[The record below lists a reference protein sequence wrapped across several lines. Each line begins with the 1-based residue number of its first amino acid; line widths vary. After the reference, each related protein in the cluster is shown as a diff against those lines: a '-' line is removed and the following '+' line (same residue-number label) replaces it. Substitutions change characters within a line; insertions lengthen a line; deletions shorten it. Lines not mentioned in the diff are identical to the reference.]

1 MTSEP
6 LKFIADAMLGRLA
19 RWLRIL
25 GYDVSY
31 ESSISDND
39 LIARAI
45 HERRIILTMDRKLT
59 ERESAKNSLLIKSP
73 SYKEQL
79 KQVITHYNIDYK
91 SGIFTRCLVCNSL
104 LVSIE
109 KEKIKDRI
117 PPYVYSTQDKFYIC
131 HQCKRV
137 YWSGTHRIKILEMLD
152 AILKKINLEH
162 IR

>member
-1 MTSEP
+1 MSSEP

-25 GYDVSY
+25 GHDVVYD
-31 ESSISDND
+31 SSISDND

-45 HERRIILTMDRKLT
+45 REHRIILTMDRKLT

-104 LVSIE
+104 LASIE
-109 KEKIKDRI
+109 KEKIKDKV
-117 PPYVYSTQDKFYIC
+117 PPYVYSTQDEFDIC
-131 HQCKRV
+131 QQCGRI
-137 YWSGTHRIKILEMLD
+137 YWSGTHRVKMLGMLGE
-152 AILKKINLEH
+152 IMK
-162 IR
+162 

>member
-25 GYDVSY
+25 GHDVVYD
-31 ESSISDND
+31 SSISDND

-45 HERRIILTMDRKLT
+45 REHRIILTMDRKLT

-91 SGIFTRCLVCNSL
+91 SGIFTRCLVCNNL
-104 LVSIE
+104 LEPIE

-117 PPYVYSTQDKFYIC
+117 PPYVYSTQDEFDIC
-131 HQCKRV
+131 QQCGRI
-137 YWSGTHRIKILEMLD
+137 YWSGTHRVKMLKMLD
-152 AILKKINLEH
+152 EILK
-162 IR
+162 

>member
-31 ESSISDND
+31 ESSVSDDD

-45 HERRIILTMDRKLT
+45 YEHRIILTMDRKLT
-59 ERESAKNSLLIKSP
+59 ERESARNSLLVNSP

-79 KQVITHYNIDYK
+79 KQVITQYNIDYK
-91 SGIFTRCLVCNSL
+91 SGIFTRCLVCNRL
-104 LVSIE
+104 LEPIE
-109 KEKIKDRI
+109 KEKIKDKV
-117 PPYVYSTQDKFYIC
+117 PPYVYSTQDEFDIC
-131 HQCKRV
+131 QQCGRI
-137 YWSGTHRIKILEMLD
+137 YWSGTHRVKMLGMLNE
-152 AILKKINLEH
+152 IMK
-162 IR
+162 

>member
-1 MTSEP
+1 MTYEP

-31 ESSISDND
+31 ESSISDDD
-39 LIARAI
+39 LIARALN
-45 HERRIILTMDRKLT
+45 EGRIILTMDRKLT
-59 ERESAKNSLLIKSP
+59 ERESAENSMLINSP

-91 SGIFTRCLVCNSL
+91 SGIFTRCLVCNGVL
-104 LVSIE
+104 EPIG
-109 KEKIKDRI
+109 KEKIKDNV

>member
-1 MTSEP
+1 MSSEP

-25 GYDVSY
+25 GHDVVYD
-31 ESSISDND
+31 SSISDND

-45 HERRIILTMDRKLT
+45 REHRIILTMDRKLT
-59 ERESAKNSLLIKSP
+59 ERESAKNSLLIESP

-104 LVSIE
+104 LASIE
-109 KEKIKDRI
+109 KEKIKDKV
-117 PPYVYSTQDKFYIC
+117 PPYVYSTQDEFDIC
-131 HQCKRV
+131 QQCGRI
-137 YWSGTHRIKILEMLD
+137 YWSGTHRTKMLEMLD
-152 AILKKINLEH
+152 RILK
-162 IR
+162 

>member
-1 MTSEP
+1 MSSEP

-25 GYDVSY
+25 GYDVVY
-31 ESSISDND
+31 ESSISDDD

-109 KEKIKDRI
+109 KEKIKDRV
-117 PPYVYSTQDKFYIC
+117 PPYVYSTQDEFDIC
-131 HQCKRV
+131 SQCGRI
-137 YWSGTHRIKILEMLD
+137 YWSGTHRTKMLKMLD
-152 AILKKINLEH
+152 EIMK
-162 IR
+162 